1 MRFKKTVL
9 APLTEEPRVRKT
21 EGLAIFVLVVPRIL
35 SIVAL
40 VVGIVFV
47 VALLVTLGQAEGR
60 MPIQEGLRTAAG
72 FAVEYLGGLVH
83 GDLGL
88 ATPRHAAATP
98 TPVIE
103 ELGRT
108 LPKSLGLLL
117 MALVLATVVGLPLG
131 ILAATRRGSHLS
143 GLLIV
148 LSTLGIS
155 TPSYF
160 AAMLLITLAVR
171 FYTTTGLRIL
181 PVHGFGWDTH
191 LILPALVLSARPLAN
206 MVRLTYNSLTDILAA
221 DYVRTAHG
229 KGLGPWTVLFRHVL
243 RNGAVPLLTTV
254 GVSLRF
260 SLAVLPIVEYIFTW
274 PGIGAR
280 LLQALQA
287 SDTVVVVGLT
297 LALALLFILV
307 DLILEIS
314 YRLVD
319 PRLRAGEEV
328 TA

>member
-1 MRFKKTVL
+1 MGKVERLVTFVWL
-9 APLTEEPRVRKT
+9 VR
-21 EGLAIFVLVVPRIL
+21 RIL

-40 VVGIVFV
+40 VAGIVFV

-60 MPIQEGLRTAAG
+60 MPIQEGLRTAAQ
-72 FAVEYLGGLVH
+72 FTVEYLGRLGH
-83 GDLGL
+83 GDLGVV
-88 ATPRHAAATP
+88 TPRHSAAVP
-98 TPVIE
+98 RPVIE

-108 LPKSLGLLL
+108 LPKSLGLL
-117 MALVLATVVGLPLG
+117 MTALILATVVGLPLG
-131 ILAATRRGSHLS
+131 ILAAARRDSHLS
-143 GLLIV
+143 GLLIA

-160 AAMLLITLAVR
+160 VAMLLITLTVR
-171 FYTTTGLRIL
+171 FYTATGLRIL

-206 MVRLTYNSLTDILAA
+206 VVRLTYNILSEILAA

-229 KGLGPWTVLFRHVL
+229 KGLGPWTVLLRHVL

-307 DLILEIS
+307 DLILEVS
-314 YRLVD
+314 YRLAD
-319 PRLRAGEEV
+319 PRVSAGEAV

>member
-1 MRFKKTVL
+1 MRFKKAVL
-9 APLTEEPRVRKT
+9 APLPEEPRIGKMRR
-21 EGLAIFVLVVPRIL
+21 LVMLVWLIPRIL

-40 VVGIVFV
+40 VAGIVFL
-47 VALLVTLGQAEGR
+47 VALLVTLGEAEGQ
-60 MPIQEGLRTAAG
+60 MPLQEGLRTAAG
-72 FAVEYLGGLVH
+72 FAVEYLGGLLH
-83 GDLGL
+83 GDLGV
-88 ATPRHAAATP
+88 ATPRHAAAAA

-103 ELGRT
+103 VLGRT

-117 MALVLATVVGLPLG
+117 MALALATVAGLPVG

-143 GLLIV
+143 GLLIA

-206 MVRLTYNSLTDILAA
+206 VVRLTYNSLTDILAA

-260 SLAVLPIVEYIFTW
+260 SLAILPIVEYIFTW
-274 PGIGAR
+274 PGIGER
-280 LLQALQA
+280 LLQALLA

-307 DLILEIS
+307 DLLLEIS

-319 PRLRAGEEV
+319 PRVGAGEAV

>member
-9 APLTEEPRVRKT
+9 TPLTEEPRVRKT

-47 VALLVTLGQAEGR
+47 AALLVTLGLAEGR

-117 MALVLATVVGLPLG
+117 MAL
-131 ILAATRRGSHLS
+131 
-143 GLLIV
+143 
-148 LSTLGIS
+148 
-155 TPSYF
+155 
-160 AAMLLITLAVR
+160 
-171 FYTTTGLRIL
+171 
-181 PVHGFGWDTH
+181 
-191 LILPALVLSARPLAN
+191 
-206 MVRLTYNSLTDILAA
+206 
-221 DYVRTAHG
+221 
-229 KGLGPWTVLFRHVL
+229 
-243 RNGAVPLLTTV
+243 
-254 GVSLRF
+254 
-260 SLAVLPIVEYIFTW
+260 
-274 PGIGAR
+274 
-280 LLQALQA
+280 
-287 SDTVVVVGLT
+287 
-297 LALALLFILV
+297 
-307 DLILEIS
+307 
-314 YRLVD
+314 
-319 PRLRAGEEV
+319 
-328 TA
+328 

>member
-1 MRFKKTVL
+1 M
-9 APLTEEPRVRKT
+9 PLPEEPWIGET
-21 EGLAIFVLVVPRIL
+21 ERLAVFVWLVPRIL

-47 VALLVTLGQAEGR
+47 VALLVTLGLAEGR

-254 GVSLRF
+254 GVSL
-260 SLAVLPIVEYIFTW
+260 SLSLSLSVSVWRCCPSSSTSSPGPASGRACCRRCRPVIPSSSWVSLW
-274 PGIGAR
+274 PWRSSSFWLTSSWRSHTG
-280 LLQALQA
+280 LWTPA
-287 SDTVVVVGLT
+287 S
-297 LALALLFILV
+297 AQ
-307 DLILEIS
+307 E
-314 YRLVD
+314 R
-319 PRLRAGEEV
+319 R
-328 TA
+328 

>member
-1 MRFKKTVL
+1 
-9 APLTEEPRVRKT
+9 
-21 EGLAIFVLVVPRIL
+21 
-35 SIVAL
+35 
-40 VVGIVFV
+40 
-47 VALLVTLGQAEGR
+47 
-60 MPIQEGLRTAAG
+60 MPIQEGLQTATQ

-88 ATPRHAAATP
+88 VTPRHAAAAP

-108 LPKSLGLLL
+108 FPKSLGLLL

-143 GLLIV
+143 GLLIA

-171 FYTTTGLRIL
+171 FYTATGLRIL
-181 PVHGFGWDTH
+181 PVYGFGWDTH

-206 MVRLTYNSLTDILAA
+206 MVRLTYNSLTDILDA

-260 SLAVLPIVEYIFTW
+260 SLATLPIVEYIFTW
-274 PGIGAR
+274 PGIGER
-280 LLQALQA
+280 LLRALLA

-307 DLILEIS
+307 DLLLEIS

-319 PRLRAGEEV
+319 PRIGAGEAV

>member
-1 MRFKKTVL
+1 MGKTERLMRFVWL
-9 APLTEEPRVRKT
+9 
-21 EGLAIFVLVVPRIL
+21 VPRIL

-40 VVGIVFV
+40 VAGIVFV
-47 VALLVTLGQAEGR
+47 VAMLMTLAQAEGR
-60 MPIQEGLRTAAG
+60 MPIQEALRTAAR
-72 FAVEYLGGLVH
+72 FAIEYLGGLVH
-83 GDLGL
+83 GDLGVS
-88 ATPRHAAATP
+88 TPRYTAAAAR
-98 TPVIE
+98 PVIE

-117 MALVLATVVGLPLG
+117 MALLLATVVGLPLG
-131 ILAATRRGSHLS
+131 ILAATRRGSHLT
-143 GLLIV
+143 GLLIA

-155 TPSYF
+155 TPSYL
-160 AAMLLITLAVR
+160 AAMLLITLVVR
-171 FYTTTGLRIL
+171 FYTATGLRIL

-206 MVRLTYNSLTDILAA
+206 MVRLTYNILTDILAA

-260 SLAVLPIVEYIFTW
+260 SLAMLPIVEYIFTW

-280 LLQALQA
+280 LLRALQA
-287 SDTVVVVGLT
+287 SDTILVVGLT

-307 DLILEIS
+307 NLLLEIS
-314 YRLVD
+314 CRLAD
-319 PRLRAGEEV
+319 PRVAAGEAV

>member
-1 MRFKKTVL
+1 MRFRKAVL
-9 APLTEEPRVRKT
+9 MPLPEEPRIGKMERLVRFIW
-21 EGLAIFVLVVPRIL
+21 LVPRIL
-35 SIVAL
+35 SILAL
-40 VVGIVFV
+40 IVGIVFL

-60 MPIQEGLRTAAG
+60 MPIQEGLRTAAQ
-72 FAVEYLGGLVH
+72 FTAEYLAGLLH
-83 GDLGL
+83 GDLGVV
-88 ATPRHAAATP
+88 APRRAAATP

-117 MALVLATVVGLPLG
+117 AALVLATVVGLPLG
-131 ILAATRRGSHLS
+131 ILAATKRGSRLS
-143 GLLIV
+143 GLLIA

-160 AAMLLITLAVR
+160 MAMLLITLAVR
-171 FYTTTGLRIL
+171 FYTATGLRIL

-191 LILPALVLSARPLAN
+191 LILPALVLSTRPLAN
-206 MVRLTYNSLTDILAA
+206 MVRLTYNSLTDILTA

-229 KGLGPWTVLFRHVL
+229 KGLGPWAVLFRHVL
-243 RNGAVPLLTTV
+243 HNGAVPLLTTV

-260 SLAVLPIVEYIFTW
+260 SLAMLPIVEYIFTW
-274 PGIGAR
+274 PGIGVR
-280 LLQALQA
+280 LLRALQA

-307 DLILEIS
+307 NLILEIS

-319 PRLRAGEEV
+319 PRVGAREAV

>member
-1 MRFKKTVL
+1 MRFRKAVL
-9 APLTEEPRVRKT
+9 MPLPEEPQIGKMERLVRFIW
-21 EGLAIFVLVVPRIL
+21 LVPRIL
-35 SIVAL
+35 SILAL
-40 VVGIVFV
+40 VVGIVFL

-60 MPIQEGLRTAAG
+60 MPIQEGLRTAAQ
-72 FAVEYLGGLVH
+72 FTAEYLAGLLH
-83 GDLGL
+83 GDLGVV
-88 ATPRHAAATP
+88 TPRRAAATP

-117 MALVLATVVGLPLG
+117 AALVLATVVGLPLG
-131 ILAATRRGSHLS
+131 ILAATKRGSRLS
-143 GLLIV
+143 GLLIA

-160 AAMLLITLAVR
+160 TAMLLITLAVR
-171 FYTTTGLRIL
+171 FYTATGLRIL

-206 MVRLTYNSLTDILAA
+206 MVRLTYNSLTDILTA

-229 KGLGPWTVLFRHVL
+229 KGLGPWAVLFRHVL
-243 RNGAVPLLTTV
+243 HNGAVPLLTTV

-260 SLAVLPIVEYIFTW
+260 SLAMLPIVEYIFTW
-274 PGIGAR
+274 PGIGVR
-280 LLQALQA
+280 LLRALQA

-319 PRLRAGEEV
+319 PRVGAREAV

>member
-1 MRFKKTVL
+1 MRFKKAVL
-9 APLTEEPRVRKT
+9 VSLSEEPRMGKVERLGT
-21 EGLAIFVLVVPRIL
+21 LVWLVHRIL
-35 SIVAL
+35 SIVVL
-40 VVGIVFV
+40 VAGIVFV

-60 MPIQEGLRTAAG
+60 MPIQEGLRTAAQ

-83 GDLGL
+83 GDLGI
-88 ATPRHAAATP
+88 ATPLHAAAAP

-108 LPKSLGLLL
+108 FPKSLGLLV

-131 ILAATRRGSHLS
+131 ILAATRRAPHLS
-143 GLLIV
+143 GLLIS

-160 AAMLLITLAVR
+160 AAMLLITLVVR
-171 FYTTTGLRIL
+171 FYTATGLRIL

-260 SLAVLPIVEYIFTW
+260 SLAMLPIVEYIFTW
-274 PGIGAR
+274 PGIGER
-280 LLQALQA
+280 LLRALQA

-307 DLILEIS
+307 DLLLEIS
-314 YRLVD
+314 YRLAD
-319 PRLRAGEEV
+319 PRVGAGEAV